1 MSKSQQHFYERAV
14 FVKTRTN
21 EAIRTA
27 AEKHGVKLWQIADA
41 LGVNDGNFS
50 RKLRR
55 ELPPDEVEKILAIIA
70 RIAEGAKE

>member
-1 MSKSQQHFYERAV
+1 MKSQ
-14 FVKTRTN
+14 TN
-21 EAIRTA
+21 ERIREA
-27 AEKHGVKLWQIADA
+27 AKKHGVKLWQIADA
-41 LGVNDGNFS
+41 LGMNDGNFS

>member
-1 MSKSQQHFYERAV
+1 M
-14 FVKTRTN
+14 KTRTN